1 MPMNNLGTVLVTGAT
16 GFIGYELARQLG
28 DRGIKPRLLVRRPLR
43 AAILGS
49 LTAELIQGDLESAT
63 SLQRVVA
70 GVDTVFH
77 LGARAI
83 FEEYH
88 LVRPTIVDG
97 TAALIKAAAAG
108 GVQRFVYSSSLLVYP
123 DQRESIDEGTPAR
136 PRVGYGEA
144 KLEAEAV
151 LSQVAEQT
159 GMKLAIV
166 RLPHVY
172 GARDLMFNQIRQGRV
187 AFPGD
192 GKNLFAH
199 MHVEDAARVLLA
211 VADRGWTG
219 VSPVADDVPMD
230 WNLFFAVIKEHYPRF
245 RYFGVPKWAA
255 LIGTHAMTP
264 YRRLSRYPSLY
275 TPDAV
280 LSWNLNIPVKKGVL
294 WNKLGLKPTYPTVYQ
309 GIPAALDDSI
319 AFRWIH
325 PIEDRMG

>member
-1 MPMNNLGTVLVTGAT
+1 MNDLGKVLVTGAT
-16 GFIGYELARQLG
+16 GFIGFELARQLR

-43 AAILGS
+43 ATILGS
-49 LTAELIQGDLESAT
+49 LQAELIQGDLESPA
-63 SLQRVVA
+63 SLRRAVE

-97 TAALIKAAAAG
+97 SAALIEAAAAAG
-108 GVQRFVYSSSLLVYP
+108 VRRFVHSSSLLVYSGQS
-123 DQRESIDEGTPAR
+123 DSIDERTPAR
-136 PRVGYGEA
+136 PRVGYGRA
-144 KLEAEAV
+144 KLEAEGV
-151 LSQVAEQT
+151 LAGIADRA
-159 GMKLAIV
+159 GMDLAIV

-172 GARDLMFNQIRQGRV
+172 GARDLMFNQIRRGRV

-199 MHVEDAARVLLA
+199 LHVEDAARVLLG
-211 VADRGWTG
+211 VVDRGWTG
-219 VSPVADDVPMD
+219 VSPVADDAPVD
-230 WNLFFAVIKEHYPRF
+230 WNHFFAVIKEHYPRF

-255 LIGTHAMTP
+255 LLGTHALTP
-264 YRRLSRYPSLY
+264 YRRLSRYPSLH

-280 LSWNLNIPVKKGVL
+280 LSWNLNLPVRKGVL
-294 WNKLGLKPTYPTVYQ
+294 WNDLGLEPRYPTAYQ
-309 GIPAALDDSI
+309 GIPAALDDCI

-325 PIEDRMG
+325 PIEDRLG